1 MVRKSGLG
9 STGKT
14 PRKYFQHNYIDVV
27 KSITPDLYSD
37 TDYAIYGTED
47 DVLYSVLGKL
57 LKTVDEIG
65 TIVDVDNY
73 EASDLQQRFIVRNNL
88 THIRPNIFEN
98 KILKALGKSFSDF
111 ESKYSFKQYIE
122 NELLPN
128 IQLNDP
134 SNKFIKGV
142 ETSVDPTINS
152 KGKVKRYLME
162 NLSWVYMLNTNGPAE
177 GYDPSSTISKYLAD
191 LYDNKPITEKEG
203 IFMLFEYLWYNKE
216 VHPSYMTL
224 IPQQFA
230 KTNEEVKDIFFAS
243 GNQQLKG
250 LKTLLGVW
258 YHSADES
265 STTLDDYLDVYLV
278 DRNFTPQQIAG
289 GALTKFLQAVSFG
302 FYDVNSTISDLEDLV
317 DIERCPP
324 EFLQYL
330 ATLIGWKLLTGDV
343 DRWRAQLRKAVYLY
357 KSKGT
362 RRCLEDAIS
371 LVLPG
376 MNLDITNNI
385 HENWELYLPR
395 MIYYLIATASPVLK
409 DPNYAYGSLPG
420 VAEDQIS
427 IDDQDLN
434 YRTATDY
441 VLRTLHELTPPSIL
455 TPEGGAIYINKVKFD
470 LSSWDPTNVEFSGF
484 LHRGRPNVQI
494 PPWEDDRFYDT
505 TLITKEQIKIL
516 NEILTAS
523 STATITG
530 QIIPGG
536 GLEIPAAYVSQL
548 SSIVL
553 KEDVADS
560 LYVAHWNQHWKS
572 YNPDLIPPPN
582 LSALQL
588 SKDLKSLSMLDAWC
602 SKSSF
607 IFSNIEIPSI
617 SHEVEGV
624 SLGLGNVMGN
634 ITSIFRSFI
643 PFHVTFKLFAEVTL
657 DETYEPSGSLCIS
670 VDRHL
675 YSVSADGDTDQ
686 TVLTNHIPSGVGVS
700 GTVISPYPSTPR
712 TSGRRRNL
720 KYIFNHAVFSRNGKA
735 MPIASMFYSASAG
748 IEPSG
753 VAEFNFRSSEFIPL
767 GYNFSSGLYLDP
779 SGSLSGVYDASNDL
793 SMSALELQYLG
804 DIALPGTEY
813 YIPLGTRKGIPDSSA
828 IHNNITV
835 SSTFPC
841 RALVEAGCDTVVRRD
856 SQPRISEVIMHKM
869 ISVLSATDD
878 FGERTVHNFK
888 FGKPIHDA
896 FYNAS
901 GDFSAIRN
909 FTYDDPTHDIPYSE
923 FEVKIIFAYFNE
935 LAGTKSSRL
944 NFNSS
949 GTFGGSGGFRGY
961 YIDNFGGTVY
971 GINDTV
977 SPYGQ
982 GVNYQV
988 IDD

>member
-9 STGKT
+9 SSGKAS
-14 PRKYFQHNYIDVV
+14 RKYFQHNYVDVI
-27 KSITPDLYSD
+27 KNITPDLYAD
-37 TDYAIYGTED
+37 ADYAIYGTED
-47 DVLYSVLGKL
+47 DVLYSVLGKI
-57 LKTVDEIG
+57 LKAVDE
-65 TIVDVDNY
+65 VDSIISVDTY
-73 EASDLQQRFIVRNNL
+73 DASELQQRFIVRNNL
-88 THIRPNIFEN
+88 THIRPNVFEN
-98 KILKALGKSFSDF
+98 KILKALGKSFSNF
-111 ESKYSFKQYIE
+111 ESKYAFKQFIE

-128 IQLNDP
+128 IHTNDP
-134 SNKFIKGV
+134 TPKFWTGV
-142 ETSVDPTINS
+142 RENVDPSLDTKS
-152 KGKVKRYLME
+152 KVKKFLME
-162 NLSWVYMLNTNGPAE
+162 TLSWVYALNTNGPAG

-191 LYDNKPITEKEG
+191 LYDNKPVTEKEG
-203 IFMLFEYLWYNKE
+203 MFMLYEYLWYNKE
-216 VHPSYMTL
+216 VHPTYMSF
-224 IPQQFA
+224 IPTQFA
-230 KTNEEVKDIFFAS
+230 KTVEETKDIFFAS

-371 LVLPG
+371 LILPG

-395 MIYYLIATASPVLK
+395 MIYYLIATASPVLN
-409 DPNYAYGSLPG
+409 DPSYAFGSLPG

-441 VLRTLHELTPPSIL
+441 VLRTLHELTPPSEL
-455 TPEGGAIYINKVKFD
+455 TPEGGAIYINKVKFN
-470 LSSWDPTNVEFSGF
+470 LSSWDPTNVDFPGF

-505 TLITKEQIKIL
+505 TFVTKEQVKIL

-523 STATITG
+523 SNATITG
-530 QIIPGG
+530 QTIAGG
-536 GLEIPAAYVSQL
+536 GLEIPEAYVSQL
-548 SSIVL
+548 SSIIL

-560 LYVAHWNQHWKS
+560 LYVASWNQHWKS
-572 YNPDLIPPPN
+572 YNPALIPPPN

-607 IFSNIEIPSI
+607 IFSNIEIPNI
-617 SHEVEGV
+617 SHEIEGV
-624 SLGLGNVMGN
+624 SLDLGNVMGN

-643 PFHVTFKLFAEVTL
+643 PFHVTFKLFAEVAL
-657 DETYEPSGSLCIS
+657 NETYTPSGHICIA
-670 VDRHL
+670 VDRTL
-675 YSVSADGDTDQ
+675 YSVSSDGDTDQ
-686 TVLTNHIPSGVGVS
+686 TVLTNLITSGVAVS
-700 GTVISPYPSTPR
+700 ATSIIPYYSTPR

-720 KYIFNHAVFSRNGKA
+720 KYIFNHALFSRNGKA
-735 MPIASMFYSASAG
+735 MPIPSMFYSASAG

-753 VAEFNFRSSEFIPL
+753 VAKFNFRSSEFIPL

-793 SMSALELQYLG
+793 SMSALKLQYLG
-804 DIALPGTEY
+804 DAAIPGTEY
-813 YIPLGTRKGIPDSSA
+813 YIPFATREGIPDSSA
-828 IHNNITV
+828 TYNNITV

-841 RALVEAGCDTVVRRD
+841 RALVEVGCDVVVRRD
-856 SQPRISEVIMHKM
+856 SPSKISEVIMHKM

-901 GDFSAIRN
+901 GDFSAISN

-923 FEVKIIFAYFNE
+923 IEVKIIFAYFNE

-949 GTFGGSGGFRGY
+949 GTYGGSGGFRGY

-971 GINDTV
+971 GANDTV